1 MAAPDPQGGLP
12 WGLRIVKTTSGY
24 GCIEVGRVLDGRFG
38 GLGEDGSFNDDGE
51 FHAVPAWS
59 TRRTPPPARG
69 STSGAGSSST
79 SPRPWAPR
87 AARSS
92 SRGCV
97 SSRAF
102 APVLLRMLERH
113 PADSDLCPAVSNR
126 TLIYGLLGPDAE
138 SISYT
143 LDGRA
148 HVETTVGPQG
158 AYLIVGSGARSADP
172 ELGDLPFAA
181 GRLPVDTP
189 ITTIRYRGG
198 VVCRLLGAPP
208 QRAHARLPARRP
220 PRGLL
225 GGADVRGRKAQVS
238 AMRAIRT
245 KPVTGLCA
253 AVAVLAAGL
262 ALGACGGTAP
272 KPGYPS
278 GYHPV
283 WLCRPGLAHNPC
295 VTSLQTGVFS
305 ATGKLERVYT
315 PQVPANPPVDC
326 FYVYPTVSSEFSMLS
341 DLKIQPPET
350 DVALYQA
357 AYFRPACRMYAPMYH
372 QVTEI
377 GAANLGLLTL
387 KELNEQYDS
396 VLWAFR
402 YYLAHYNHGRP
413 FVLIG
418 HSQGAFTVNAL
429 VRRVIDPNVTL
440 RRQMLSA
447 MLFGGGVTVKAG
459 KLIGGDYKHIPGC
472 TSPSELGCVM
482 TYSSFN
488 GAPPVDSVFGHT
500 PWSPTDAQ
508 LPLLPGQQI
517 LCTNPAAL
525 GGGSGYLDSVFPL
538 AFPPRSATRSR
549 LRRRPRTGRRR
560 RGTSSATPTGL
571 TANSPT
577 AARSSR

>member
-1 MAAPDPQGGLP
+1 
-12 WGLRIVKTTSGY
+12 
-24 GCIEVGRVLDGRFG
+24 
-38 GLGEDGSFNDDGE
+38 
-51 FHAVPAWS
+51 
-59 TRRTPPPARG
+59 
-69 STSGAGSSST
+69 
-79 SPRPWAPR
+79 
-87 AARSS
+87 
-92 SRGCV
+92 
-97 SSRAF
+97 
-102 APVLLRMLERH
+102 
-113 PADSDLCPAVSNR
+113 
-126 TLIYGLLGPDAE
+126 
-138 SISYT
+138 
-143 LDGRA
+143 
-148 HVETTVGPQG
+148 
-158 AYLIVGSGARSADP
+158 
-172 ELGDLPFAA
+172 
-181 GRLPVDTP
+181 
-189 ITTIRYRGG
+189 
-198 VVCRLLGAPP
+198 
-208 QRAHARLPARRP
+208 
-220 PRGLL
+220 
-225 GGADVRGRKAQVS
+225 
-238 AMRAIRT
+238 MRAIRT

-538 AFPPRSATRSR
+538 AFPPAIGNEIPPSETPKNRAATAWYEFRDAYRAHCEQSNGSTV
-549 LRRRPRTGRRR
+549 LEVTGVN
-560 RGTSSATPTGL
+560 GAPQPYSTGAL
-571 TANSPT
+571 APLWGLHQLDVNLGLGDAVHLVESEGK
-577 AARSSR
+577 AYLARHSG